1 MAVDDMVIH
10 SIMDSNQM
18 SEDRIRAVFEEFD
31 VDGGGTIDAD
41 ELQRALRQMDR
52 DLTAGEI
59 EGIISEIDANG
70 DGVIDFD
77 EFKVMV
83 GKSWFI
89 DAYKTKMA
97 RATSKALADMMTLV
111 DERSDSVD
119 DHGSGRHSV
128 NEQDQWTTMTMAM
141 SMDRSCDDEKER
153 ERAINTINSTNTIT
167 NNIMMQRDSESQ
179 RVIDELR
186 DQLMASEN
194 KREALTAALDQ
205 MGRSVRNQSVSPRIK
220 EEKEESDGDEETESL
235 NRKLKEMEEERD
247 GMRTAM
253 EAERAKVVE
262 LENELRLSTAY
273 SVSGGAGRDIAETVR
288 KYRKYR
294 GRDETKMKH
303 YRRRLIRQSTDLWDE
318 LQREHDD
325 IVLSMKSEEME
336 RDDVIAVGVE
346 VDVDVDPLEIGLLTA
361 IFMKMTKFLFYTEMV
376 GVTLS
381 EFESEI
387 EEMLFGD
394 IGPRANTL
402 TLCNSTLHRIW
413 HEVYGSHLGEVC
425 AHGVG

>member
-128 NEQDQWTTMTMAM
+128 NE
-141 SMDRSCDDEKER
+141 
-153 ERAINTINSTNTIT
+153 
-167 NNIMMQRDSESQ
+167 
-179 RVIDELR
+179 
-186 DQLMASEN
+186 
-194 KREALTAALDQ
+194 
-205 MGRSVRNQSVSPRIK
+205 
-220 EEKEESDGDEETESL
+220 
-235 NRKLKEMEEERD
+235 
-247 GMRTAM
+247 
-253 EAERAKVVE
+253 
-262 LENELRLSTAY
+262 
-273 SVSGGAGRDIAETVR
+273 
-288 KYRKYR
+288 
-294 GRDETKMKH
+294 
-303 YRRRLIRQSTDLWDE
+303 
-318 LQREHDD
+318 
-325 IVLSMKSEEME
+325 
-336 RDDVIAVGVE
+336 
-346 VDVDVDPLEIGLLTA
+346 
-361 IFMKMTKFLFYTEMV
+361 
-376 GVTLS
+376 
-381 EFESEI
+381 
-387 EEMLFGD
+387 
-394 IGPRANTL
+394 
-402 TLCNSTLHRIW
+402 
-413 HEVYGSHLGEVC
+413 
-425 AHGVG
+425 